1 MSCRLA
7 SAGSWGFLS
16 LGILELAIRAMLLFG
31 FDRITLIAGQPTGR
45 LVFLEIHK
53 TVGKNAAGISLVAIS
68 LIIVHLRLGSPVDNP
83 SSFN

>member
-53 TVGKNAAGISLVAIS
+53 TVGKNAAGILVAIS
-68 LIIVHLRLGSPVDNP
+68 LSIVHLRLGNLVDNP